1 MITLKR
7 LASIAIALGLGWVA
21 SAQQTSQTS
30 QLPKESLQLPQTLD
44 YELEQLLQRWYD
56 GYTARSTAPYA
67 NPRAVPVPNVADTV
81 YINMMNKIPSGIK
94 LSYNSIVRESIEL
107 YLYRRRPLL
116 SLMLSLGDL
125 YFPDIESE
133 LDRHGLPLELK
144 YLTIV
149 ESSLN
154 PSAISPAG
162 AVGLWQFMLPTAR
175 LYGLQVNSLVDE
187 RMDPIKS
194 TEAACKFLKDL
205 YRIYKD
211 WWLVMAAYNCGSGN
225 VNRAIVRAG
234 GGQKSFWDIY
244 AYLPRET
251 RKYVPLFIGVY
262 YSMYYSKHYGIQP
275 RELGRTL
282 ATEYYEVR
290 QQTSFS
296 KIASITGMTQE
307 QIKAY
312 NPQFRRGIVPGNI
325 EPYQLRLP
333 LKAVMQLEGYSSE
346 DLKSEEMAVSEDRV
360 SGASLAEKR
369 TTAEDRKRYVYHRV
383 GRRETV
389 EQIARRYGVTA
400 KQIRSWNNFGRRG
413 LRQGASIIVGVK
425 EEPTKKE
432 DVAKRDEQAEDI
444 VSTAKQTPHKR
455 EGDSSTVSGDHKSSR
470 EEFSTPDTDRK
481 ISVETKKSYTYHRVG
496 RRETV
501 EQLARRYGVTVK
513 QIRSWNNLGRRG
525 LRRGA
530 NIIVGVKD
538 EPKKKELPVKREEYI
553 EDTVSTAKLTNSKVE
568 NENPTPKSEHRVNS
582 EQSVA
587 VNSEGKTHIVRR
599 GETLISIAM
608 RYNTTVAQ
616 IKDVNKLK
624 SDVVKVGDELLI
636 PSQGGSKV
644 SKARTSAD
652 EPAGTKG
659 REQAQQ
665 AEVETRDNTKGKKGA
680 KVKDEETAPKKSKNQ
695 DKSKTKTYKVK
706 AGDTPSKIAKKMGIS
721 LKELRKLNN
730 LKSDRIDIGQELKI
744 KK

>member
-7 LASIAIALGLGWVA
+7 LASIAFALGFGWVA
-21 SAQQTSQTS
+21 SAQQTPSTP

-44 YELEQLLQRWYD
+44 YELEQLLQRWYE

-94 LSYNSIVRESIEL
+94 LNYNSVVRESIEL

-154 PSAISPAG
+154 PSAISPVG
-162 AVGLWQFMLPTAR
+162 AAGLWQFMLPTAR

-205 YRIYKD
+205 YRIYND

-251 RKYVPLFIGVY
+251 RKYVPLFMGVY
-262 YSMYYSKHYGIQP
+262 YAMYYSKHYGIQP

-325 EPYQLRLP
+325 EPYQVRLP
-333 LKAVMQLEGYSSE
+333 LKAVMQLEGYSQE
-346 DLKSEEMAVSEDRV
+346 DLKSEEMFVSEDRV
-360 SGASLAEKR
+360 PGASLTDRR
-369 TTAEDRKRYVYHRV
+369 TTAED
-383 GRRETV
+383 
-389 EQIARRYGVTA
+389 
-400 KQIRSWNNFGRRG
+400 
-413 LRQGASIIVGVK
+413 
-425 EEPTKKE
+425 KK
-432 DVAKRDEQAEDI
+432 KYI
-444 VSTAKQTPHKR
+444 
-455 EGDSSTVSGDHKSSR
+455 
-470 EEFSTPDTDRK
+470 
-481 ISVETKKSYTYHRVG
+481 YHRVG

-501 EQLARRYGVTVK
+501 EQLARRYGVTAK

-530 NIIVGVKD
+530 NIIVGVKE
-538 EPKKKELPVKREEYI
+538 EPTKKEEPAKRDEQAEEL
-553 EDTVSTAKLTNSKVE
+553 VSTTKQTPNKRDVE
-568 NENPTPKSEHRVNS
+568 LSVTKAEVKPSSEES
-582 EQSVA
+582 PA
-587 VNSEGKTHIVRR
+587 VSSDGKTHTVRR

-608 RYNTTVAQ
+608 RYNTTVVQ
-616 IKDVNKLK
+616 MRELNKLK
-624 SDVVKVGDELLI
+624 NDAVKVGDELLI
-636 PSQGGSKV
+636 PSQGGSKAG
-644 SKARTSAD
+644 KARASAD
-652 EPAGTKG
+652 DGTSSKG
-659 REQAQQ
+659 REQVQQ
-665 AEVETRDNTKGKKGA
+665 AEVETRDNTKSKKEA
-680 KVKDEETAPKKSKNQ
+680 KVKDEEPSSKKSKKE

-706 AGDTPSKIAKKMGIS
+706 AGDTPYSIANKMGIS
-721 LKELRKLNN
+721 LDELRKQN
-730 LKSDRIDIGQELKI
+730 KIKGDRINVGQELKI

>member
-7 LASIAIALGLGWVA
+7 LASIAFALGFGWVA
-21 SAQQTSQTS
+21 SAQQTPSTP

-44 YELEQLLQRWYD
+44 YELEQLLQRWYE

-94 LSYNSIVRESIEL
+94 LNYNSVVRESIEL

-154 PSAISPAG
+154 PSAISPVG
-162 AVGLWQFMLPTAR
+162 AAGLWQFMLPTAR

-205 YRIYKD
+205 YRIYND

-251 RKYVPLFIGVY
+251 RKYVPLFMGVY
-262 YSMYYSKHYGIQP
+262 YAMYYSKHYGIQP

-325 EPYQLRLP
+325 EPYQVRLP
-333 LKAVMQLEGYSSE
+333 LKAVMQLEGYSQE
-346 DLKSEEMAVSEDRV
+346 DLKSEEMFVSEDRV
-360 SGASLAEKR
+360 PGASLTDRR
-369 TTAEDRKRYVYHRV
+369 TTAED
-383 GRRETV
+383 
-389 EQIARRYGVTA
+389 
-400 KQIRSWNNFGRRG
+400 
-413 LRQGASIIVGVK
+413 
-425 EEPTKKE
+425 KK
-432 DVAKRDEQAEDI
+432 KYI
-444 VSTAKQTPHKR
+444 
-455 EGDSSTVSGDHKSSR
+455 
-470 EEFSTPDTDRK
+470 
-481 ISVETKKSYTYHRVG
+481 YHRVG

-501 EQLARRYGVTVK
+501 EQLARRYGVTAK

-530 NIIVGVKD
+530 SIIVGVKE
-538 EPKKKELPVKREEYI
+538 EPTKKEEPAKRDEQAEEL
-553 EDTVSTAKLTNSKVE
+553 VSTTKQTPNKRDVE
-568 NENPTPKSEHRVNS
+568 L
-582 EQSVA
+582 SVTRTDIKPSGEESPA
-587 VNSEGKTHIVRR
+587 VSSDGKTHTVRR

-608 RYNTTVAQ
+608 RYNTTVVQ
-616 IKDVNKLK
+616 MRELNKLK
-624 SDVVKVGDELLI
+624 SDAVKVGDELLI
-636 PSQGGSKV
+636 PSQGGSKAG
-644 SKARTSAD
+644 KARASAD
-652 EPAGTKG
+652 DGTSSKG
-659 REQAQQ
+659 REQVQQ
-665 AEVETRDNTKGKKGA
+665 AEVETRDNTKSKKEA
-680 KVKDEETAPKKSKNQ
+680 KVKDEEPSSKKSKKE

-706 AGDTPSKIAKKMGIS
+706 AGDTPYSIANKMGIS
-721 LKELRKLNN
+721 LDELRKQN
-730 LKSDRIDIGQELKI
+730 KIKGDRINVGQELKI

>member
-7 LASIAIALGLGWVA
+7 LASIAFALGFGWVA
-21 SAQQTSQTS
+21 SAQQTPSTP

-44 YELEQLLQRWYD
+44 YELEQLLQRWYE

-94 LSYNSIVRESIEL
+94 LNYNSVVRESIEL

-154 PSAISPAG
+154 PSAISPVG
-162 AVGLWQFMLPTAR
+162 AAGLWQFMLPTAR

-251 RKYVPLFIGVY
+251 RKYVPLFMGVY
-262 YSMYYSKHYGIQP
+262 FAMHYSKDYGIQR

-325 EPYQLRLP
+325 EPYQVRLP
-333 LKAVMQLEGYSSE
+333 LKAVMQLEGYSQE
-346 DLKSEEMAVSEDRV
+346 DLKSEEMFVSEDRV
-360 SGASLAEKR
+360 PGASLTDRR
-369 TTAEDRKRYVYHRV
+369 TTAED
-383 GRRETV
+383 
-389 EQIARRYGVTA
+389 
-400 KQIRSWNNFGRRG
+400 
-413 LRQGASIIVGVK
+413 
-425 EEPTKKE
+425 KK
-432 DVAKRDEQAEDI
+432 KYI
-444 VSTAKQTPHKR
+444 
-455 EGDSSTVSGDHKSSR
+455 
-470 EEFSTPDTDRK
+470 
-481 ISVETKKSYTYHRVG
+481 YHRVG

-501 EQLARRYGVTVK
+501 EQLARRYGVTAK

-530 NIIVGVKD
+530 NIIVGVKE
-538 EPKKKELPVKREEYI
+538 EPTKKEEPAKRDEQAEEL
-553 EDTVSTAKLTNSKVE
+553 VSTTKQTPNKRDVE
-568 NENPTPKSEHRVNS
+568 LSVTKAEVKPSSEESPVVS
-582 EQSVA
+582 SD
-587 VNSEGKTHIVRR
+587 GKTHIVRR

-608 RYNTTVAQ
+608 RYNTTVLQ
-616 IKDVNKLK
+616 MRELNKLK
-624 SDVVKVGDELLI
+624 SDALKVGDELLI
-636 PSQGGSKV
+636 PSQGGSK
-644 SKARTSAD
+644 AGTTRASAD
-652 EPAGTKG
+652 DGTSSKG
-659 REQAQQ
+659 REQVQQ
-665 AEVETRDNTKGKKGA
+665 AEVETRDNAKSKKGA
-680 KVKDEETAPKKSKNQ
+680 KVKDEELRSKKSKKE

-706 AGDTPSKIAKKMGIS
+706 AGDTPSKIAKKMGVS

>member
-7 LASIAIALGLGWVA
+7 LASIAFALGFGWVA
-21 SAQQTSQTS
+21 SAQQTPSTP

-44 YELEQLLQRWYD
+44 YELEQLLQRWYE

-94 LSYNSIVRESIEL
+94 LNYNSVVRESIEL

-154 PSAISPAG
+154 PSAISPVG
-162 AVGLWQFMLPTAR
+162 AAGLWQFMLPTAR

-205 YRIYKD
+205 YRIYND

-251 RKYVPLFIGVY
+251 RKYVPLFMGVY
-262 YSMYYSKHYGIQP
+262 YAMHYSKHYGIQP

-325 EPYQLRLP
+325 EPYQVRLP
-333 LKAVMQLEGYSSE
+333 LKAVMQLEGYSQE
-346 DLKSEEMAVSEDRV
+346 DLKSEEMFVSEDRV
-360 SGASLAEKR
+360 PGASLTERR
-369 TTAEDRKRYVYHRV
+369 TTAED
-383 GRRETV
+383 
-389 EQIARRYGVTA
+389 
-400 KQIRSWNNFGRRG
+400 
-413 LRQGASIIVGVK
+413 
-425 EEPTKKE
+425 KK
-432 DVAKRDEQAEDI
+432 KYI
-444 VSTAKQTPHKR
+444 
-455 EGDSSTVSGDHKSSR
+455 
-470 EEFSTPDTDRK
+470 
-481 ISVETKKSYTYHRVG
+481 YHRVG

-501 EQLARRYGVTVK
+501 EQLARRYGVTAK

-530 NIIVGVKD
+530 NIIVGVKE
-538 EPKKKELPVKREEYI
+538 EPTKKEEPAKRDEQAEELVSATKQPINKRDI
-553 EDTVSTAKLTNSKVE
+553 ELSVTRADIKPSGEESPAVSSD
-568 NENPTPKSEHRVNS
+568 
-582 EQSVA
+582 
-587 VNSEGKTHIVRR
+587 GKTHTVRR

-608 RYNTTVAQ
+608 RYNTTVVQ
-616 IKDVNKLK
+616 MRELNKLK
-624 SDVVKVGDELLI
+624 SDAVKVGDELLI
-636 PSQGGSKV
+636 PSQGGSKAG
-644 SKARTSAD
+644 KARASAD
-652 EPAGTKG
+652 DGTSSKG
-659 REQAQQ
+659 REQVQQ
-665 AEVETRDNTKGKKGA
+665 AEVETRDNTKSKKEA
-680 KVKDEETAPKKSKNQ
+680 KVKDEEPSSKKSKKE

-706 AGDTPSKIAKKMGIS
+706 AGDTPYSIANKMGIS
-721 LKELRKLNN
+721 LDELRKQN
-730 LKSDRIDIGQELKI
+730 KIKGDRINVGQELKI